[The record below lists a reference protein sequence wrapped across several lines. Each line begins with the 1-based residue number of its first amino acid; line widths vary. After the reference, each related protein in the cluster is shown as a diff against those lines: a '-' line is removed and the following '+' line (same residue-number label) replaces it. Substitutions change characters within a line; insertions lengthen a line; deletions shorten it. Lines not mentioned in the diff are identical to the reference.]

1 MLLQGTKKRS
11 APLNSPLAVEIRILK
26 KGLLMKQKSSVINYL
41 TWLFALCLLWSG
53 NVFSAELI
61 FKDTQYSFQTL
72 RTLGYAVSGGAD
84 IGEVLKTAY
93 LIKEG
98 DDESWYR
105 EWLKTAEHC
114 EKAGNEFLARGK
126 ASSARQEFFK
136 ASNYYRTSEFFLHAR
151 PDDPRIVSVW
161 KKSRDSFLKG
171 AKLADHPII
180 PVSIPFEGTTLP
192 GYLCFV
198 DASGAKRPLLIVQTG
213 FDGTK

>member
-61 FKDTQYSFQTL
+61 FKDTQYSFQAL
-72 RTLGYAVSGGAD
+72 RTLGYAVIGGAD

-114 EKAGNEFLARGK
+114 EKAGNEFLARGRSSSKPLTITEQANFSSMPGPTIHALYRFGKK
-126 ASSARQEFFK
+126 AAT
-136 ASNYYRTSEFFLHAR
+136 AS
-151 PDDPRIVSVW
+151 
-161 KKSRDSFLKG
+161 
-171 AKLADHPII
+171 
-180 PVSIPFEGTTLP
+180 
-192 GYLCFV
+192 
-198 DASGAKRPLLIVQTG
+198 
-213 FDGTK
+213 

>member
-1 MLLQGTKKRS
+1 
-11 APLNSPLAVEIRILK
+11 
-26 KGLLMKQKSSVINYL
+26 MKQKSSVINYL
-41 TWLFALCLLWSG
+41 TWLFTLCLLWSG

-114 EKAGNEFLARGK
+114 EKAGNEYFNFVPNMSRWLR
-126 ASSARQEFFK
+126 SAPPTVAFEHAWQPGRPI
-136 ASNYYRTSEFFLHAR
+136 RTDFPGSR
-151 PDDPRIVSVW
+151 PR
-161 KKSRDSFLKG
+161 
-171 AKLADHPII
+171 
-180 PVSIPFEGTTLP
+180 
-192 GYLCFV
+192 
-198 DASGAKRPLLIVQTG
+198 
-213 FDGTK
+213 